1 MKPQIIG
8 CDPGANG
15 AFARINPNKLT
26 LKIWDMPMK
35 QVSKS
40 GKRNEVDV
48 LAVLD
53 MLPASQIEVI
63 SYIED
68 VWSLPHDGH
77 VGAFNF
83 GDRYGMVRGAL
94 LASDILLKR
103 VRPQS
108 WKTKMGCPADKAG
121 SRALASQL
129 FPNHVEQFKRGKDD
143 GRAEA
148 ALIALYGVLNEGIR
162 LTGPLIEWTDC
173 TP

>member
-1 MKPQIIG
+1 MKTQIIG
-8 CDPGANG
+8 IDPGANG
-15 AFARINPNKLT
+15 AFARINPDKLT
-26 LKIWDMPMK
+26 LRIWDMPMK
-35 QVSKS
+35 QVTKS

-48 LAVLD
+48 AAILD
-53 MLPASQIEVI
+53 MLPASEIEVI

-94 LASDILLKR
+94 LASDIILKR

-108 WKTKMGCPADKAG
+108 WKIKMGCPADKNGA
-121 SRALASQL
+121 RALACEL
-129 FPNHVEQFKRGKDD
+129 FPNHVDEFKRVKDD

-148 ALIALYGVLNEGIR
+148 ALIALYGVLNEGFR
-162 LTGPLIEWTDC
+162 LKGVLKQQSP
-173 TP
+173 PK